1 MLDQC
6 SVQYCIQCV
15 EVIFTLATGLKYVQL
30 KQDSKSGASLSVG
43 FTNPGSSPALVLSA
57 HPRAHYFHIE
67 ELCFE
72 SYIDLLKLFI
82 SEEENDV
89 PWSKSQPVGKE
100 PLVEC
105 HKPFRSPRL

>member
-1 MLDQC
+1 MVDQC

-15 EVIFTLATGLKYVQL
+15 VVIFTLATGLKYVQL

-67 ELCFE
+67 EQRFE

-105 HKPFRSPRL
+105 HKPLRSPRL